1 MNVRRF
7 YIPLWTIG
15 TLVLSKFSQNNKQKY
30 SRTKSEVST
39 HSHSK
44 LPQQHKTRR
53 ANYLLRGWYGLWGK
67 RNRVR
72 RPEVLFLLTGIFV
85 QNSVEGAAD
94 PPTSEFFYVLKK
106 ISEWPRKYQLSSCHK
121 SCALLPHVT
130 MHFSF
135 LLTRVVLILSLA
147 RVISGR
153 K

>member
-7 YIPLWTIG
+7 YIPVWTIG
-15 TLVLSKFSQNNKQKY
+15 TLVLSKFSQNNQQKY

-67 RNRVR
+67 RNRAR

-94 PPTSEFFYVLKK
+94 PPTSESFYVLKK
-106 ISEWPRKYQLSSCHK
+106 KKIWMAHSPPDDIQE
-121 SCALLPHVT
+121 LPVVT
-130 MHFSF
+130 VSQKLCPSTTSHHAF
-135 LLTRVVLILSLA
+135 
-147 RVISGR
+147 
-153 K
+153 